1 MIDEPH
7 NVKLNEQPEPSAGN
21 AQVSLGV
28 TVVLILLSYVG
39 CYKAD
44 KLNANFTAYVHA
56 PFGSKSEV
64 DSLVPTPEKIMF
76 SRGEK
81 DFKSVCA
88 ACHGPTGTGG
98 AQGPA
103 LAESE
108 WVNGDPRRTAAIIL
122 RGISGP
128 ITVNGKEFVGGAMP
142 AVGAAYDDERLAA
155 VVAYIRGSFGNEPNK
170 PYTREQ
176 LLQAVGEARATAQ
189 KHEGS
194 WTVPTLEAAYP
205 GTE

>member
-7 NVKLNEQPEPSAGN
+7 NVKLKEQPEPSAGN

-39 CYKAD
+39 CYKVD
-44 KLNANFTAYVHA
+44 QLNANFAASVHG
-56 PFGSKSEV
+56 PFGSEKEV
-64 DSLVPTPEKIMF
+64 ESLAPTPEKIMF
-76 SRGEK
+76 SKGEK
-81 DFKSVCA
+81 DFKSICA
-88 ACHGPTGTGG
+88 ACHGGTGTGG

-103 LAESE
+103 LAQSE
-108 WVNGDPRRTAAIIL
+108 WINGDPRRIAGIL
-122 RGISGP
+122 LKGISGP
-128 ITVNGKEFVGGAMP
+128 ITVNGKPFNGSMP

-155 VVAYIRGSFGNEPNK
+155 VIAYVRGSFGNEPNK
-170 PYTREQ
+170 AYTLQE
-176 LLQAVGEARATAQ
+176 LLKAVKEARATSDAETRQ
-189 KHEGS
+189 